1 MANTRGNQ
9 KAVGIIFVL
18 LAALGFSLM
27 TFFVKL
33 SGDLPTMQK
42 VFFRNAVAAVIASV
56 TLFRSEEKFR
66 VQKGNWG
73 WLTLRSVMGTLGM
86 IANFWA
92 IDRIGLA
99 DSNILNK
106 MSPFF
111 AIIMSYFILK
121 EKANKTEWLSVVVAF
136 VGALF
141 VIKPTSGLA
150 SLPAVVGLLGGFCAG
165 FAYTCVRKLGI
176 RGERGPLI
184 VFFFSAFSSLITL
197 PFLIFDY
204 HHMSGLQLLYLVL
217 AGVSAALGQF
227 SITAA
232 YTHAPAKEISVF
244 DYTQVIFAAI
254 LGGIFFADKPDLYS
268 IIGYVIIIGT
278 AVFRWYY
285 NLHHDDSLPKSGD
298 RDPKQIPD
306 ERSEAS
312 SSVEVKQRS

>member
-1 MANTRGNQ
+1 MKVKNQ
-9 KAVGIIFVL
+9 HLVGIIFVL

-42 VFFRNAVAAVIASV
+42 VFFRNFVAAIIAAV
-56 TLFRSEEKFR
+56 TLLRSKEKFHVR
-66 VQKGNWG
+66 KDSWG
-73 WLTLRSVMGTLGM
+73 WLFLRSLMGTLGM

-111 AIIMSYFILK
+111 AIIMSYFILR
-121 EKANKTEWLSVVVAF
+121 EKPNRVEWISVLVAF
-136 VGALF
+136 VGAVF
-141 VIKPTSGLA
+141 VIQPSSGVA
-150 SLPAVVGLLGGFCAG
+150 SLPAVVGLIGGFCAG
-165 FAYTCVRKLGI
+165 FAYTCVRKLGQ
-176 RGERGPLI
+176 RGERGPII
-184 VFFFSAFSSLITL
+184 VFVFSMFSCLVSL
-197 PFLIFDY
+197 PFLIADY
-204 HHMSGLQLLYLVL
+204 HHMSWLQLLYLIL
-217 AGVSAALGQF
+217 SGVSAALGQF

-244 DYTQVIFAAI
+244 DYTQVLFAAL
-254 LGGIFFADKPDLYS
+254 LGGLVFHEVPNVYS

-285 NLHHDDSLPKSGD
+285 NLHREED
-298 RDPKQIPD
+298 
-306 ERSEAS
+306 AT
-312 SSVEVKQRS
+312 

>member
-1 MANTRGNQ
+1 MKKVTNQ
-9 KAVGIIFVL
+9 HLIGIIFVL

-56 TLFRSEEKFR
+56 TLFRSKEKFH
-66 VQKGNWG
+66 VHKGSWG
-73 WLTLRSVMGTLGM
+73 YLFLRSIMGTLGM

-92 IDRIGLA
+92 IDRLA
-99 DSNILNK
+99 LPDSNILNK

-121 EKANKTEWLSVVVAF
+121 EKPNRVEWISVILAF
-136 VGALF
+136 VGAVF
-141 VIKPTSGLA
+141 VVKPTQGIA
-150 SLPAVVGLLGGFCAG
+150 SLPAVVGLFGGFAAG
-165 FAYTCVRKLGI
+165 FAYTCVRKLGKM
-176 RGERGPLI
+176 GERGPMI
-184 VFFFSAFSSLITL
+184 VFFFSAFSTLISA
-197 PFLIFDY
+197 PFLIFGY
-204 HHMSGLQLLYLVL
+204 QHMTWLQLLYLIL
-217 AGVSAALGQF
+217 SGVSAALGQF

-254 LGGIFFADKPDLYS
+254 LGGIFFSERPDMYS
-268 IIGYVIIIGT
+268 IIGYVIIIGV

-285 NLHHDDSLPKSGD
+285 NLHQDNKKKPEK
-298 RDPKQIPD
+298 
-306 ERSEAS
+306 
-312 SSVEVKQRS
+312 VEKNP

>member
-1 MANTRGNQ
+1 MKKVRNQ
-9 KAVGIIFVL
+9 HLIGIIFIL

-56 TLFRSEEKFR
+56 SLFRSKEKFH
-66 VQKGNWG
+66 VQKGSWG
-73 WLTLRSVMGTLGM
+73 WLFLRSFMGFLG
-86 IANFWA
+86 IVANFWA
-92 IDRIGLA
+92 IDRLGLA

-111 AIIMSYFILK
+111 AIIMSYFLLK
-121 EKANKTEWLSVVVAF
+121 ERPNRVEWISVLIAFIGAVFVV
-136 VGALF
+136 
-141 VIKPTSGLA
+141 KPSAGVA
-150 SLPAVVGLLGGFCAG
+150 SLPAVVGLISGFCAG

-176 RGERGPLI
+176 MGERRPVI
-184 VFFFSAFSSLITL
+184 VFVFSTFSCLCAV

-204 HHMSGLQLLYLVL
+204 HPMTWLQLLYLIL
-217 AGVSAALGQF
+217 SGVSAALGQF

-244 DYTQVIFAAI
+244 DYTQVLFAAA
-254 LGGIFFADKPDLYS
+254 LGGIFFGDRPDVYS
-268 IIGYVIIIGT
+268 IIGYIIIIGT

-285 NLHHDDSLPKSGD
+285 NLHKEEKPS
-298 RDPKQIPD
+298 
-306 ERSEAS
+306 
-312 SSVEVKQRS
+312 